1 MSNRAASFVE
11 QWVSEN
17 AVKPI
22 EGAAAGD
29 DFEARLRAEACLAA
43 AKDEGIAREDIEE
56 ETGDLVAY
64 MGAVIANLVNYPERG
79 APSTDDNRQQLIRTK
94 AFYIWLDEG
103 CPGGAR
109 MRIGIWRLSWL
120 QPKRAAST
128 WAPSQAPS
136 RERRKPERPQNK
148 EGAQARWRSGCRLLA
163 LWISFRR
170 PQQRGHVGFWFTV
183 RGEPSFDAQGIQRAP
198 GRSAA
203 FGIVEPKLP

>member
-22 EGAAAGD
+22 EGAD
-29 DFEARLRAEACLAA
+29 SEARLRAEACLAA
-43 AKDEGIAREDIEE
+43 ATDEGIAREDIEE

-103 CPGGAR
+103 CPEG
-109 MRIGIWRLSWL
+109 
-120 QPKRAAST
+120 RAD
-128 WAPSQAPS
+128 
-136 RERRKPERPQNK
+136 
-148 EGAQARWRSGCRLLA
+148 
-163 LWISFRR
+163 
-170 PQQRGHVGFWFTV
+170 GH
-183 RGEPSFDAQGIQRAP
+183 
-198 GRSAA
+198 
-203 FGIVEPKLP
+203 